1 MAEQAWSMK
10 DLWSKRNQDKAD
22 NLEREKEA
30 HFARSVA
37 NQNATLTSI
46 NLVPR
51 AFPKKNDRGAPLI
64 FLLGKSL
71 GDEVELHYTCSRDL
85 P

>member
-1 MAEQAWSMK
+1 MVNEGFI
-10 DLWSKRNQDKAD
+10 LWSKRNQDKAD

-51 AFPKKNDRGAPLI
+51 AFPKKMIGAPLS
-64 FLLGKSL
+64 FF
-71 GDEVELHYTCSRDL
+71 C
-85 P
+85 

>member
-1 MAEQAWSMK
+1 MNLDEVEANKNVKTRPDMK
-10 DLWSKRNQDKAD
+10 DLRSKRNQDKAD
-22 NLEREKEA
+22 NLEREKEV

-51 AFPKKNDRGAPLI
+51 AFPKKMIGAPLT
-64 FLLGKSL
+64 FF
-71 GDEVELHYTCSRDL
+71 C
-85 P
+85 